1 MANFVS
7 NSLIN
12 LSINA
17 RQANMVLDSMKKKAE
32 DLRKRMDEAAKA
44 GDAKTAKRLAG
55 ELRQVERIINMST
68 TEAMK
73 LEKTMR
79 HLDQASPREI
89 NKALKT
95 LQNQLSGIQRGSAA
109 WDAQVAKIRQ
119 VKDAMRDL
127 NEEINGQQSRWQR
140 FNRWLNDTQTFLMG
154 AAGAVTGLVMA
165 GKSAVQK
172 YADIEQEMANV
183 RKFTGMTA
191 EEVQALNGEFLK
203 IDTRTAREDLNR
215 LAQEAGRLG
224 KTSQEDVL
232 GFVRA
237 ADKINVA
244 LDDLGDGATLKLS
257 KLTGIFGDE
266 ERYGTEQSLIK
277 VGSVINELSQNCSAS
292 APYIADFTERLGG
305 VGAQAGMTIQ
315 QIMGYAAVLDSNAQ
329 KVEASATALSQV
341 IVRLYQDPAKYARV
355 AGLDVKNFTD
365 LMRKDANSAVILFLE
380 TLNKAGGMDTLS
392 PMFKDMGETG
402 ARAIAALSTLATNIQ
417 AVKDQQQVANEAFRE
432 GTSIQKEFD
441 VQNNTVQASMD
452 KAKKS
457 ITEIAVDLGER
468 LMPVVRHIMSS
479 STAMVKFLSTT
490 VKFIADNITAVI
502 SLTAAIAAYKIAV
515 IAAASQT
522 KAMTL
527 AQSAWTVVA
536 KANTVATTALSSAMY
551 LLTGRVTKARAAW
564 RLMSATIGASP
575 FGMVA
580 AAAAALAVVIY
591 KLTRKTEE
599 YRDAANKILRTTR
612 EVSQE
617 TVREQHELDVL
628 FGKLRGARKGSQ
640 EYLDT
645 KKKILDQYGKYL
657 SGLVDEKGEIVNLS
671 LAYDTLTEAVRRS
684 ARERGLA
691 AAKENLNTAFAEQTS
706 KDLTSLQKALESYG
720 ASAQEAARLT
730 QMVGQ
735 AVSTGGKIPQSAVA
749 KISALSSGLPSA
761 DAEGKAYTNYGQKV
775 AAKSGLAFKAPEDP
789 SEILSRLSNSI
800 GDFDRSLKIIEDM
813 QSESNKTRKYTGDDL
828 RKTISDLDKVI
839 KDGEGSVRFPN
850 PYVARELRGD
860 YDFSK
865 EAAGESPVIP
875 MGKAASGLLPS
886 GNASSMA
893 SLMPGRKA
901 SGVPYAISDFADV
914 RIDADTA
921 KRMREVI
928 AKELRLR
935 GEDLYESESNQQKQ
949 EPGNYQ
955 KYVDP
960 DKAKREEDKKFREAL
975 KKIEKEREDAVEK
988 ATSENAAGNTDYLT
1002 FIKQKHDA
1010 QMKFY
1015 GDSAKLYEDWKRTE
1029 EEGYSEML
1037 RKRAEE
1043 ERAWKA
1049 RTQAQSIEE
1058 VKRLQKAEE
1067 TELRLHYANKA
1078 NLSFAEETEL
1088 QARMFDIKLKAMQRE
1103 LELTNKGS
1111 KEYADKKLAIEQ
1123 TLAENTISVR
1133 QRLAQEA
1140 ARIEAQYA
1148 SKSAAEKLKVEL
1160 ETLKVLKESGAISRD
1175 QYSDLSAKAKK
1186 RALPDNK
1193 RKSPQQEARKSFD
1206 DNKKQLDEM
1215 LEMGLISQKEYS
1227 ERLKAFQADLTN
1239 TLLSGIAQSGSEW
1252 VGQLTTM
1259 YQAWADFAQ
1268 ALKDPDGNPFDA
1280 LAKGL
1285 QASAA
1290 VMGAVMQ
1297 SVTALTNAEVEIQT
1311 QAIEKRYQRESAFAE
1326 GNAYLQKKLEKR
1338 KEKEIAK
1345 LKSDAA
1351 KKNFA
1356 MQVAA
1361 TVASTAANAVSAYGA
1376 ALQVGGLAGL
1386 ILAPVAAAMALA
1398 QGAIQ
1403 IAVLKKQQQAADSTG
1418 YAAGGFTR
1426 KGRRDEPA
1434 GIVHAGEWVASQ
1446 ALVNNPKTRPVIDML
1461 EYAQRNNTVAQLSM
1475 EDVSRSVAAPM
1486 ALAWAPQPARE
1497 VIVQKEQPSSAN
1509 TGSYRLEDAIDRLND
1524 RLDRPFIT
1532 YNTVEGP
1539 LGIKQAEDEYKRLM
1553 KNKSR

>member
-79 HLDQASPREI
+79 HLDQASPREL

-127 NEEINGQQSRWQR
+127 NEEINGQQSRWKR

-203 IDTRTAREDLNR
+203 IDTRSAREDLNR

-266 ERYGTEQSLIK
+266 EKYGTEQSLMK

-515 IAAASQT
+515 IAAAAST
-522 KAMTL
+522 KAHAAASLLAARAMTTL
-527 AQSAWTVVA
+527 KAAVLITQSALLALIGRTDLAAV
-536 KANTVATTALSSAMY
+536 KFRALSMV
-551 LLTGRVTKARAAW
+551 LKT
-564 RLMSATIGASP
+564 SP
-575 FGMVA
+575 FGVA
-580 AAAAALAVVIY
+580 AAAATILAGVIY
-591 KLTRKTEE
+591 KLANKVETLEDYVNHLRESTFKWNKESVKEQRELELLIGKMQGAKEGTEE
-599 YRDAANKILRTTR
+599 YETAKNSIISQYGRYLEGLINEEGKIIDLEAAYDRLTRAIQRNAMAKGISEVESKIHENYAQSMSDNLTKLQNQLEHFGASAKEAAEITTKVANSMMTGEVLPDDVTERINKFSAVRTGGKTGWEKANSWINNSKLVSGAESISNFLGLDLIHSEKSPAEIYNQMGYDKHALQSGMNKVESMRDAM
-612 EVSQE
+612 
-617 TVREQHELDVL
+617 DPD
-628 FGKLRGARKGSQ
+628 RK
-640 EYLDT
+640 LDT
-645 KKKILDQYGKYL
+645 RYL
-657 SGLVDEKGEIVNLS
+657 K
-671 LAYDTLTEAVRRS
+671 LAIDS
-684 ARERGLA
+684 I
-691 AAKENLNTAFAEQTS
+691 K
-706 KDLTSLQKALESYG
+706 KALEAEKDNEAKEPEGYSYRHNITVLTVSGQNKGEMKEMTIASARDLLKRYEEMLGMRG
-720 ASAQEAARLT
+720 ASSVR
-730 QMVGQ
+730 
-735 AVSTGGKIPQSAVA
+735 KN
-749 KISALSSGLPSA
+749 K
-761 DAEGKAYTNYGQKV
+761 N
-775 AAKSGLAFKAPEDP
+775 APE
-789 SEILSRLSNSI
+789 EN
-800 GDFDRSLKIIEDM
+800 
-813 QSESNKTRKYTGDDL
+813 
-828 RKTISDLDKVI
+828 
-839 KDGEGSVRFPN
+839 
-850 PYVARELRGD
+850 
-860 YDFSK
+860 
-865 EAAGESPVIP
+865 
-875 MGKAASGLLPS
+875 
-886 GNASSMA
+886 
-893 SLMPGRKA
+893 
-901 SGVPYAISDFADV
+901 
-914 RIDADTA
+914 
-921 KRMREVI
+921 
-928 AKELRLR
+928 
-935 GEDLYESESNQQKQ
+935 
-949 EPGNYQ
+949 EPGN
-955 KYVDP
+955 KYSPEDKNK
-960 DKAKREEDKKFREAL
+960 DKAKREEDKKFREAM

-1002 FIKQKHDA
+1002 FIQQKHDA

-1037 RKRAEE
+1037 RKRSEE
-1043 ERAWKA
+1043 ERSWKA

-1111 KEYADKKLAIEQ
+1111 KEFADKKLAIEQ
-1123 TLAENTISVR
+1123 ALAENTLSVR

-1175 QYSDLSAKAKK
+1175 QYSDMSAKAKK

-1239 TLLSGIAQSGSEW
+1239 ALLSGIAQSGSEW

-1532 YNTVEGP
+1532 HNTVEGP